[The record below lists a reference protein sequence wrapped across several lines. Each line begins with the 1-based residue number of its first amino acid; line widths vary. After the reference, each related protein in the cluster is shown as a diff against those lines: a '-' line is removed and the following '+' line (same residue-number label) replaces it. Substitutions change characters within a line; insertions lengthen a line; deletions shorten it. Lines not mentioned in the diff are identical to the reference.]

1 MNFFQRLRSWR
12 SHDTLYISTFLKLN
26 TNMDF
31 ELRKNEVESKKFC
44 TLQFALD
51 VIVLI
56 FFLYLIAFFYDFLG
70 KS

>member
-1 MNFFQRLRSWR
+1 
-12 SHDTLYISTFLKLN
+12 
-26 TNMDF
+26 MDF
-31 ELRKNEVESKKFC
+31 ELRKDEVESEKFC

-56 FFLYLIAFFYDFLG
+56 FLSFIAFFYDFFG